1 MTKAAIGGELRGA
14 GLTKL
19 KRLIERLGE
28 SQAWDEA
35 DSQAAL
41 VMLAPLCIGVR
52 DPEGVS
58 RFTGVPLALVIDFQ
72 HRLADNSVLA
82 PDALVSEGWLDSEDG
97 LKLLLLDV
105 KVATGK
111 LRRARLGP
119 EGELVSEVT
128 RH

>member
-1 MTKAAIGGELRGA
+1 M
-14 GLTKL
+14 
-19 KRLIERLGE
+19 RLIERLGE
-28 SQAWDEA
+28 SQAWEEA
-35 DSQAAL
+35 DSQAVL

-58 RFTGVPLALVIDFQ
+58 RFTGVPLALVIEFQ
-72 HRLADNSVLA
+72 QRLADNGVLPPGVLA
-82 PDALVSEGWLDSEDG
+82 SQGWLDPKDG

-119 EGELVSEVT
+119 EGELVSET
-128 RH
+128 TTH